1 MQARIYIS
9 AAHKS
14 SGKTT
19 LSIGLSAAFSR
30 KGLTVQCFKKGPDYI
45 DPKWLEKATQ
55 RPCYNLD
62 FHTMAHK
69 EITDLFASY
78 SRGADFSLI
87 EGNKGLYDGVDIQGL
102 DSNAALVKLLAA
114 PVILVIDCSG
124 ITRGVAPLLQGYEKF
139 DTDLQIAGV
148 ILNKV
153 ASERH
158 EQKLRAV
165 VEYYTDIPVLGVVR
179 KNPDLEIKERHLGL
193 IPSNEEGKAE
203 KIISTLAKIV
213 STDIDLDTILEIGTR
228 VQKLPYEDSALNL
241 DKKARVRIGIF
252 RDAAFGFYYP
262 DDLESLQKQGAELVF
277 INALEDKAL
286 PEIDGLF
293 IGGGFP
299 ETQAEKLAA
308 NQTLRNHVKTQIE
321 NGLPVY
327 AECGGLMYLTRNIQ
341 WAGRSHEMAGVLQ
354 ADTVMSD
361 RPAGRGYAKLQRL
374 DDALWS
380 NDFSDYP
387 KEVPA
392 HEFHY
397 SRLENI
403 DQPLKFAYKVLRG
416 TGIDGKH
423 DGIVYKNLLASYTH
437 LRDTSRY
444 HWTQH
449 FLEFVRNRNNR

>member
-1 MQARIYIS
+1 MSRIYIS

-19 LSIGLSAAFSR
+19 LSIGVSAALSMR
-30 KGLTVQCFKKGPDYI
+30 GLKVQCFKKGPDYI

-55 RPCYNLD
+55 QSCYNLD
-62 FHTMAHK
+62 FNTMAAQ
-69 EITDLFASY
+69 EIMDLCACHSQ
-78 SRGADFSLI
+78 SADFSLI
-87 EGNKGLYDGVDIQGL
+87 EGNKGLYDGVDIHGM
-102 DSNAALVKLLAA
+102 DSNAALAKLLLT

-124 ITRGVAPLLQGYEKF
+124 ITRGVAPLLQGYESF

-165 VEYYTDIPVLGVVR
+165 VEHYTDIPILGVVR
-179 KNPDLEIKERHLGL
+179 KNPDLEIRERHLGL

-213 STDIDLDTILEIGTR
+213 SADIDLDAILEIGTR
-228 VQKLPYEDSALNL
+228 AQRLPFENNSLNP
-241 DKKARVRIGIF
+241 DKKDNVRIGIF

-262 DDLESLQKQGAELVF
+262 DDLESLEKQGAELVF
-277 INALEDKAL
+277 INALEDKTL
-286 PEIDGLF
+286 PEVDGLF

-308 NQTLRNHVKTQIE
+308 NRALRSQVKTQIE

-327 AECGGLMYLTRNIQ
+327 AECGGLMYLTRSIQ
-341 WAGRSHEMAGVLQ
+341 WAGRSYEMTGVLQ
-354 ADTVMSD
+354 ADTVMCD
-361 RPAGRGYAKLQRL
+361 RPVGRGYAKLQWL
-374 DDALWS
+374 DDTFWGNNSA
-380 NDFSDYP
+380 DYP
-387 KEVPA
+387 NEIPA

-403 DQPLKFAYKVLRG
+403 DQPLKFVYKVLRG
-416 TGIDGKH
+416 TGVDGEH
-423 DGIVYKNLLASYTH
+423 DGIIYRNLLASYTH